1 MKLAKLQKNISFI
14 KCNFKVQ
21 EAGAEES
28 FDYMDLMENQYSQ
41 YYALTAVPP
50 FDPSLGM
57 ITTSADPTVSTAYPV
72 AALPN
77 YLQHL
82 QNRITLAA

>member
-1 MKLAKLQKNISFI
+1 MTINKLSIQ
-14 KCNFKVQ
+14 VQ

-57 ITTSADPTVSTAYPV
+57 IAAPADPTFPNTN
-72 AALPN
+72 LPN
-77 YLQHL
+77 YLL
-82 QNRITLAA
+82 QNRVTLAA